1 MRTGASGGATSR
13 GTVRRAGRARRWA
26 RAAVLRS
33 RRELDFDAAGA
44 LRPPPHPTSAGA
56 SSSAA
61 QVPISAGL
69 RTSAKA
75 TAIADDGGVPA
86 TRRSSLGVEM
96 TDAPEQVRE
105 RLLKAWEG
113 EVVAGA
119 VYDLIARRMPERE
132 ADILRRMAEAEAGH
146 RRRLEQRMEALGIV
160 QPDPADVRP
169 PLWLR
174 LQARIAPVDRL
185 LAAREAAEDD
195 EVDDVYKRPTGDP
208 DTDRLL
214 REIRRDERSHSL
226 AVQDLRSG
234 GRDHGGRGGG
244 GRGGGGR
251 GEPPLMVP
259 GARAQLD
266 RILGREKWHRSGGG
280 WISGAI
286 YGANDGLAA
295 VFGIVAGVA
304 GATDGSSA
312 VLTAG
317 LAGAI
322 ASALSMATGA
332 FLAERS
338 EAEVAAANVE
348 RERQEIATHPEE
360 EKEELSLFYQLK
372 GIDPTTADDLAAR
385 MAENPDAMLNALSA
399 EEFGV
404 TAEGGGDPTQ
414 AALAA
419 GISTGIGAIVPVVPF
434 MVTTGTIAIVLAAVV
449 SLIAH
454 FLVGAAK
461 SLVTLRTW
469 WSAGL
474 EMTLAGVIVGGATY
488 VVGLALPT

>member
-1 MRTGASGGATSR
+1 MS
-13 GTVRRAGRARRWA
+13 
-26 RAAVLRS
+26 
-33 RRELDFDAAGA
+33 
-44 LRPPPHPTSAGA
+44 
-56 SSSAA
+56 
-61 QVPISAGL
+61 
-69 RTSAKA
+69 
-75 TAIADDGGVPA
+75 
-86 TRRSSLGVEM
+86 
-96 TDAPEQVRE
+96 DAPVEVRQ
-105 RLLKAWEG
+105 RLLEAWHG
-113 EVVAGA
+113 EIVAGG
-119 VYDLIARRMPERE
+119 VYDLIARRMPDRQ
-132 ADILRRMAEAEAGH
+132 ADILRRMAEAESGH
-146 RRRLEQRMEALGIV
+146 RLRLEQRMQDLGIDV
-160 QPDPADVRP
+160 PDPGTVRL

-195 EVDDVYKRPTGDP
+195 EVDDLYKRSTGDP
-208 DTDRLL
+208 ETDRLL
-214 REIRRDERSHSL
+214 RDIRREERSHSL
-226 AVQDLRSG
+226 AVQDMRAGDGERRDGLDGAPVSGHSGTSGRSG
-234 GRDHGGRGGG
+234 GDS
-244 GRGGGGR
+244 
-251 GEPPLMVP
+251 PLAVP

-295 VFGIVAGVA
+295 VFGIVAGVS
-304 GATDGSSA
+304 GATGGSSA

-338 EAEVAAANVE
+338 EAEVAEANIE
-348 RERQEIATHPEE
+348 RERQEIANHPEE

-372 GIDPTTADDLAAR
+372 GVDEDTADELAGKMSAH
-385 MAENPDAMLNALSA
+385 PDAMLQALAA
-399 EEFGV
+399 EEFGSS
-404 TAEGGGDPTQ
+404 ASGGGAPAE

-419 GISTGIGAIVPVVPF
+419 GVSTGLGAIVPVIPF
-434 MVTTGTIAIVLAAVV
+434 MLTTGTIAIVLAAAV
-449 SLIAH
+449 SLVAH

-488 VVGLALPT
+488 AVGLALPT